1 MTKRRWIYYLIGLF
15 ILALGLELN
24 SKTGLG
30 VSAIISVG
38 YANSVLFG
46 IAFPDMTLILYIIF
60 VLVELIIHTIRKQ
73 PRQVLVMDVLQ
84 IPLSIVFTRF
94 MKVYELFIPDLSG
107 SVFSLRLFVLILAV
121 ICTGIGAA
129 MTLNMRIVP
138 NPGDGIVQTIADAI
152 GKETGITKNC
162 VDLSCVLLTLLIDSI
177 LVGSFAG
184 LGLGTLLSMIG
195 VGRTIAYFNRWV
207 GNQMV
212 IQCGIDNA

>member
-1 MTKRRWIYYLIGLF
+1 MPTIGL
-15 ILALGLELN
+15 
-24 SKTGLG
+24 TT
-30 VSAIISVG
+30 
-38 YANSVLFG
+38 
-46 IAFPDMTLILYIIF
+46 TL
-60 VLVELIIHTIRKQ
+60 T
-73 PRQVLVMDVLQ
+73 M
-84 IPLSIVFTRF
+84 
-94 MKVYELFIPDLSG
+94 
-107 SVFSLRLFVLILAV
+107 ILAV

>member
-30 VSAIISVG
+30 VSAIISVA

-94 MKVYELFIPDLSG
+94 MKVYELFIPDLFG

-177 LVGSFAG
+177 FVGSFAG

>member
-30 VSAIISVG
+30 VSAIISVA

>member
-30 VSAIISVG
+30 VSAIISVA

-177 LVGSFAG
+177 FVGSFAG

>member
-30 VSAIISVG
+30 VSAIISVA

-94 MKVYELFIPDLSG
+94 MKVYELFIPDLFG
-107 SVFSLRLFVLILAV
+107 SAFSLLLFVLILAV

-177 LVGSFAG
+177 FVGSFAG